1 MEAGNYLNTILS
13 QNSIPQ
19 TDYIVTIFNF
29 ILCVVMSF
37 ILRSFYIRRSFS
49 LTGKKHIGSII
60 PILATVVFL
69 VIMVVKSS
77 LALSLGLVG
86 ALSIVRFRTPIKEP
100 EELVYLFLAIAL
112 GLGYAAG
119 QTMLTSLIFVSI
131 LIMRFFWLSNTHI
144 GNTSEYNLVIQWNN
158 KQVGFERIKDLLS
171 SSFDSIKLIR
181 LEQSSNSN
189 TAVLLISPMKST
201 QIDNITKD
209 LIGLDKDLTLSF
221 YEAKANF

>member
-1 MEAGNYLNTILS
+1 LEAGNYLNTILS

-131 LIMRFFWLSNTHI
+131 LIMSFFWLSNTHI

>member
-1 MEAGNYLNTILS
+1 MEGGNYLNTIIS
-13 QNSIPQ
+13 QNAIPQ
-19 TDYIVTIFNF
+19 TDYIITIVNF
-29 ILCVVMSF
+29 ILCVLMSF

-119 QTMLTSLIFVSI
+119 QTLLTSLIFVSI
-131 LIMRFFWLSNTHI
+131 LIMSFFWLSNTHI

-181 LEQSSNSN
+181 LEQGSNSN
-189 TAVLLISPMKST
+189 TAVLLLSPMKST
-201 QIDNITKD
+201 QLDNITRD
-209 LIGLDKDLTLSF
+209 LIELDKDLTLSF
-221 YEAKANF
+221 YEAKANW